1 MMIQDELFEE
11 LTTEELYEQA
21 KRHQKQQSLP
31 DLKTKVSAILDRV
44 PDREMPD
51 WDVLDTSPLAT
62 PDQRH
67 RPAD

>member
-31 DLKTKVSAILDRV
+31 DLKTKVSAMLDRV
-44 PDREMPD
+44 PDRDVPD
-51 WDVLDTSPLAT
+51 WDALDTSPLAT
-62 PDQRH
+62 PDRRR